1 MSITMHY
8 VSDTHYWTL
17 DEPLKI
23 ATLRNSDKDSMYNR
37 TVGGVRF
44 ICGNYFC
51 FIFAYPTGKYGAKF
65 EHEVD
70 SLEAGMEWVVSQL
83 VVQKLTN

>member
-17 DEPLKI
+17 DEQFKV
-23 ATLRNSDKDSMYNR
+23 ASLREIDKDSTHNR
-37 TVGGVRF
+37 LVGGVRF
-44 ICGNYFC
+44 ALGKYFC
-51 FIFAYPTGKYGAKF
+51 FIYTPEKYGAKF